1 MKIQEGRIEITFT
14 QDEKDII
21 NKFFGEIIEEI
32 YSNDYAYLS
41 VDGIFEELSQ
51 YFHDGMPDK
60 MIIK

>member
-14 QDEKDII
+14 QDEKDTI

-41 VDGIFEELSQ
+41 VDGSFKELSQ

>member
-14 QDEKDII
+14 QDEKDTI

-51 YFHDGMPDK
+51 YYSDGMPDK